1 MMRTA
6 AVNGAAVY
14 ERQYRNL
21 KGLSGFRATMRNGG
35 ETKNL
40 LGKLPFYH

>member
-1 MMRTA
+1 MWTA
-6 AVNGAAVY
+6 AGNGAAVY

-21 KGLSGFRATMRNGG
+21 KVFLMFGATAENGG
-35 ETKNL
+35 ETKKL